1 MSAKRTAMTSVD
13 RSWLRMDT
21 PPENPMMISAVLA
34 FEHPPIPLKRLKR
47 TLEER
52 FLKFRRFRQRIVDK
66 GDKVYWE
73 DDPPLFDLDNHLH
86 TIALPGKAGKRE
98 LQALASDFN
107 STALDFRRPPLW
119 QIHYIDNYENGCALL
134 IRIHHCI
141 ADGISLVRVLLSL
154 TDRTPEPK
162 LERVAHPKLPAKP
175 NGTSASRFLH
185 RIVDSTQAAWGGQA
199 NLFVDSIR
207 KEPDYPLKL
216 ATTAGGIVMDLAKLG
231 LAPPFEPKTSLKS
244 PLLGRKQV
252 AWAEPPLELE
262 TVKQCARTLGGEP
275 STTFYC
281 VPPPVR

>member
-119 QIHYIDNYENGCALL
+119 QIHYIDNYEN
-134 IRIHHCI
+134 
-141 ADGISLVRVLLSL
+141 
-154 TDRTPEPK
+154 
-162 LERVAHPKLPAKP
+162 
-175 NGTSASRFLH
+175 
-185 RIVDSTQAAWGGQA
+185 AA
-199 NLFVDSIR
+199 
-207 KEPDYPLKL
+207 P
-216 ATTAGGIVMDLAKLG
+216 
-231 LAPPFEPKTSLKS
+231 
-244 PLLGRKQV
+244 
-252 AWAEPPLELE
+252 
-262 TVKQCARTLGGEP
+262 C
-275 STTFYC
+275 
-281 VPPPVR
+281 